1 MGLFSSK
8 KHNNNEIMIDK
19 YELEELRRKAQNF
32 DQLMSNHLVDKARAI
47 SQTAAE
53 VNSAA
58 SQRLNMVKN
67 NFNLTEHFVSSANNM
82 GEISQESVSLAQQ
95 SANHSNDSL
104 KQLDKLSANIS
115 QAEHHIAEFTNLL
128 DGFNKNNQ
136 TVTQLVDNIK
146 GIADQTN
153 LLALNAAIE
162 AARAGENGRGF
173 AVVADEVRTLAST
186 ANGSA
191 EEIQIEMNK
200 IIDISNTITK
210 QQQTVVNSIT
220 ESRTISDEIAGSLE
234 NVNSFSQQSANAATT
249 VIDHVNSQVS
259 DAGQILENIG
269 ELLKDTEQALT
280 GSANNQALGEE
291 LVSSLSP
298 LGQR

>member
-1 MGLFSSK
+1 MGIFSSK
-8 KHNNNEIMIDK
+8 KYNNNEVMVDK
-19 YELEELRRKAQNF
+19 SELEELRRKARNF
-32 DQLMSNHLVDKARAI
+32 DQLMSNQLVDKARAI
-47 SQTAAE
+47 SRTSAE
-53 VNSAA
+53 VNTDA

-67 NFNLTEHFVSSANNM
+67 NFNLTENFVSAANGM
-82 GEISQESVSLAQQ
+82 SEISQESVSLAQQ
-95 SANHSNDSL
+95 SADHSNDSL

-115 QAEHHIAEFTNLL
+115 QAEHHIAEFTTLL

-220 ESRTISDEIAGSLE
+220 ESRTISDEIAGSLK
-234 NVNSFSQQSANAATT
+234 NVHSFSQQSASAANT

-259 DAGQILENIG
+259 EAAKVLENMEEI
-269 ELLKDTEQALT
+269 LKNTEQALT
-280 GSANNQALGEE
+280 GSASNQALGEE

-298 LGQR
+298 LN

>member
-1 MGLFSSK
+1 MGFFSSK
-8 KHNNNEIMIDK
+8 QNNKNETTISN
-19 YELEELRRKAQNF
+19 YELEELQRKAQCY
-32 DQLMSNHLVDKARAI
+32 DQLVSNQLVGKAQTI
-47 SQTAAE
+47 SETAAE
-53 VNSAA
+53 VNKVA
-58 SQRLNMVKN
+58 SQRLDKVQHSV
-67 NFNLTEHFVSSANNM
+67 NLTENFISTAQNM
-82 GEISQESVSLAQQ
+82 DEISKESVSLAEK
-95 SANHSNDSL
+95 SATSSEESL
-104 KQLDKLSANIS
+104 KQLQKLTINIT
-115 QAEHHIAEFTNLL
+115 QAEQHVSEFTALL

-210 QQQTVVNSIT
+210 QQETVVNSIT
-220 ESRTISDEIAGSLE
+220 ESRTIADEISSSLE
-234 NVNSFSQQSANAATT
+234 VVNSFSKQSASAANT
-249 VIDHVNSQVS
+249 VIDHVSTQVN
-259 DAGQILENIG
+259 DANQILQSVDEI
-269 ELLKDTEQALT
+269 LKDTELAIT
-280 GSANNQALGEE
+280 GSTNNQVLGNE
-291 LVSSLSP
+291 LVTALSP
-298 LGQR
+298 LS

>member
-1 MGLFSSK
+1 MGFFNK
-8 KHNNNEIMIDK
+8 KENNNNETTIHID
-19 YELEELRRKAQNF
+19 ELAELQRKAEYY
-32 DQLMSNHLVDKARAI
+32 DQLMANQLVDKAHTI
-47 SQTAAE
+47 SQIAAE
-53 VNSAA
+53 VNQSANL
-58 SQRLNMVKN
+58 RLNKVQE
-67 NFNLTEHFVSSANNM
+67 NFTLTENFVSLIQGM
-82 GEISQESVSLAQQ
+82 GEISQESVALAEQ
-95 SANHSNDSL
+95 SVDSSEKSL
-104 KQLDKLSANIS
+104 KLLKRLTNNIS
-115 QAEHHIAEFTNLL
+115 QAEQHIAEFTDLL

-220 ESRTISDEIAGSLE
+220 ESRSISDEISGSLE
-234 NVNSFSQQSANAATT
+234 SVNSFSQQSASAANS
-249 VIDHVNSQVS
+249 VIDQMNSQLN
-259 DAGQILENIG
+259 DASQILHNSSEI
-269 ELLKDTEQALT
+269 LKDTEQAIT
-280 GSANNQALGEE
+280 GSATNQTLGEE
-291 LVSSLSP
+291 LVSSLSSFK
-298 LGQR
+298 

>member
-1 MGLFSSK
+1 MGFFSK
-8 KHNNNEIMIDK
+8 KENNKNETLISN
-19 YELEELRRKAQNF
+19 YALEELQRKAQCY
-32 DQLMSNHLVDKARAI
+32 DQLVSNQLVDKARTI

-53 VNSAA
+53 VNRVA
-58 SQRLNMVKN
+58 STRLGKVQHSVNITQ
-67 NFNLTEHFVSSANNM
+67 NFVASSQSM
-82 GEISQESVSLAQQ
+82 EEVSQESVSLAEK
-95 SANHSNDSL
+95 SATASEESL
-104 KQLDKLSANIS
+104 GQLQRLSTCIS
-115 QAEHHIAEFTNLL
+115 QAEQHVTEFTTLL

-210 QQQTVVNSIT
+210 QQETVVNSIT
-220 ESRTISDEIAGSLE
+220 ESRSITDEISSSLE
-234 NVNSFSQQSANAATT
+234 IVNSFSKQSASAANT
-249 VIDHVNSQVS
+249 VIHQVSTQVS
-259 DAGQILENIG
+259 DANQILDGIG
-269 ELLKDTEQALT
+269 EVLADTEQAT
-280 GSANNQALGEE
+280 GVSSNNEILGNE
-291 LVSSLSP
+291 LVTALSP
-298 LGQR
+298 LN